1 MGKKVDVKKRGA
13 LFSPKKFIALA
24 QNFAQ
29 LKSKRRVIMATLSGI
44 LLGAVGLVLAPQ
56 NEKVNTNCAE
66 IEAGLQAAY
75 KGESFEGKHVVTHQR
90 VVTLLDHESDP
101 NIPDFECSAPVHISA
116 SAVKLQ
122 GKGDVLIKLAD
133 HANAPLLIV
142 GPIKSYPG
150 DEYLALPQEVKDAFR
165 VKQVHVDNIRLDGN
179 RLKQDHECWTHP
191 TCDNW
196 EHPLSSIRSNGI
208 TVRYSEFV
216 TLTNIKVKSTI
227 SGGFVA
233 ERHSNNLLVDGYE
246 SDDNHFDGFTAYQ
259 TTNSVFKNLS
269 LNDNLAAGIS
279 LDLDVINNTFINVII
294 KDAGDV
300 GLFARATH
308 KNYFKNMLIENPGS
322 HGIFLAR
329 HGDMPADVEG
339 VTPWDTA
346 TANVFEDL
354 TVVGSKRGVGIRI
367 NDKVCVK
374 NRLTRYEFLDNA
386 YGDISL
392 AQEGML
398 IVDPQEPQGGFIR
411 EEAAKL
417 MEMTEN

>member
-1 MGKKVDVKKRGA
+1 
-13 LFSPKKFIALA
+13 
-24 QNFAQ
+24 
-29 LKSKRRVIMATLSGI
+29 MASVSGL
-44 LLGAVGLVLAPQ
+44 LLGVAGMVLAPQ
-56 NEKVNTNCAE
+56 NANVNTNCAE

-75 KGESFEGKHVVTHQR
+75 KGESFEGEHVRTHQR

-101 NIPDFECSAPVHISA
+101 EIPDFECKAPVHISA
-116 SAVKLQ
+116 SGVKLQ
-122 GKGDVLIKLAD
+122 GKGDVLIKMAD

-142 GPIKSYPG
+142 GPTKSYPG

-165 VKQVHVDNIRLDGN
+165 VRQVHVDNIRLDGN
-179 RLKQDHECWTHP
+179 RLKQDHECWTFER
-191 TCDNW
+191 CDDW
-196 EHPLSSIRSNGI
+196 DHPLSSIRNNGI

-233 ERHSNNLLVDGYE
+233 ERFSNNLLVDGYQ

-259 TTNSVFKNLS
+259 TTNSIFKNLS
-269 LNDNLAAGIS
+269 LNNNLAAGIS
-279 LDLDVINNTFINVII
+279 LDLDVVNNTFINVLV

-329 HGDMPADVEG
+329 HPDMPTSPEG

-354 TVVGSKRGVGIRI
+354 TVTGSKRGVGIRI
-367 NDKVCVK
+367 NDKECVR
-374 NRLTRYEFLDNA
+374 NRLTRYSFDGNA

-392 AQEGML
+392 AQEGIL
-398 IVDPQEPQGGFIR
+398 IVDNQEREGGFDPAR
-411 EEAAKL
+411 AQKL
-417 MEMTEN
+417 LEMSEY